1 MPIQGKGPDLKGA
14 INLSPSNFDAKK
26 AGEVYKKSC
35 KIRQAEIPAFDS
47 VGTFKN
53 ELPAPMCGYSV
64 NPSKRFTLD
73 RRDMERGIQLEATEH
88 PDFDLADIMTQFG
101 FGPVIGFRKAR
112 GGRVN
117 QNWIVQTGDAQ
128 VVVRCVARERS
139 LNDLRFEHA
148 FINDLSRSGLTY
160 RFPIPLISTS
170 GESVIVKNG
179 IHIWVYE
186 YIEGLTRVSSTRG
199 SIGLIA
205 TAMAS
210 IHEAAQHLT
219 IPHSKITPLVI
230 EDPWLLGTMRSWQLQ
245 LQGSADE
252 RIRFFCDHVQEC
264 ISILEGLDCARYRM
278 LPRIPI
284 HGDWCMANVVFAAD
298 ELIGI
303 IDFDHCCLDTAI
315 RDITALLQYECVDAR
330 APFKLDI
337 SAAQF
342 FIRCYNRVSPLSH
355 EEVTLIPAVAIAESA
370 DAFWWKMYEITN
382 NQGGTIT
389 LSRIEDLFRTLC
401 WFSSN
406 EQEITSAL
414 CEP

>member
-1 MPIQGKGPDLKGA
+1 MEHDTR
-14 INLSPSNFDAKK
+14 F
-26 AGEVYKKSC
+26 E
-35 KIRQAEIPAFDS
+35 
-47 VGTFKN
+47 
-53 ELPAPMCGYSV
+53 
-64 NPSKRFTLD
+64 KR
-73 RRDMERGIQLEATEH
+73 EH
-88 PDFDLADIMTQFG
+88 PDFDLADIMTEFG
-101 FGPVIGFRKAR
+101 FGAVTAFRKAR

-117 QNWIVQTGDAQ
+117 QNWIVETADAE

-139 LNDLRFEHA
+139 LNDIRFEHS
-148 FINDLSRSGLTY
+148 FINGLARSGLPYRFPLPLISRSGDA
-160 RFPIPLISTS
+160 
-170 GESVIVKNG
+170 VIVKNG
-179 IHIWVYE
+179 LYFWLYE
-186 YIEGLTRVSSTRG
+186 YIEGVTRLSSTRDLLG
-199 SIGLIA
+199 RIA
-205 TAMAS
+205 TAMALV
-210 IHEAAQHLT
+210 HKTAQHLT

-303 IDFDHCCLDTAI
+303 IDFDHCCHDTAI

-330 APFKLDI
+330 APFKLDL

-342 FIRCYNRVSPLSH
+342 FIRCYNRVSPLSR
-355 EEVTLIPAVAIAESA
+355 EEATLIPAVAIAESA

-382 NQGGTIT
+382 NRGGTIT

-401 WFSSN
+401 WFSAN